1 MKTTVKMVLGVCCL
15 IGIFWIAATHSIL
28 DALALSLFAGG
39 LVWILFDQRI
49 ENLKTRL
56 AILESGETGLQE
68 SVEALYRGETVFQ
81 ASVEAVGTRLDTLHD
96 SVDALYESV
105 DKLQRRVEYHSEW
118 RQSLQEMIAVQHRI
132 TRQSSSQRRWS
143 SSGG

>member
-1 MKTTVKMVLGVCCL
+1 MNSTVKRILGACCL
-15 IGIFWIAATHSIL
+15 LGIYWIAVNHSIL
-28 DALALSLFAGG
+28 DALALALFAGG
-39 LVWILFDQRI
+39 LVWIILDKRI

-81 ASVEAVGTRLDTLHD
+81 ESAEVVGNRMDSLHD
-96 SVDALYESV
+96 SVDGLYESV

-118 RQSLQEMIAVQHRI
+118 SQSLHEMIAAGHRNPI
-132 TRQSSSQRRWS
+132 ERKPDRV
-143 SSGG
+143 